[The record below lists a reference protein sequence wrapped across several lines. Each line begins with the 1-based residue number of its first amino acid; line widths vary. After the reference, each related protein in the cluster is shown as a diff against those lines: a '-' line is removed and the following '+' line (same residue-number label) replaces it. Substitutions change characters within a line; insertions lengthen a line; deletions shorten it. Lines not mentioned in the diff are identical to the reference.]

1 MKDYSILLMGAF
13 YNNHM
18 IRFVKHLKKENPNAR
33 IDFFAPIEPGRTV
46 NDDYMSCFREC
57 RQVTFSS
64 SFHSIPLLR
73 ALEVSYN
80 WHRKFHQF
88 SNKRKYDIVNIHY
101 PLYHHN
107 YILNDL
113 QLITDNL
120 VLTPWGSDVYRI
132 DEHKRRLL
140 KNVFDTAR
148 FVTGAGDRF
157 TRDFMNK
164 FDIPKK
170 KFIHAD
176 IGSEMIDYITENKEA
191 QSTEDAKR
199 ELGIEGRYV
208 ITCGYNSSKAQRHI
222 DIINAISKVR
232 DQLPHDLVLLFPVTY
247 PKENAQYVSELKK
260 LTKEKGINSVFFEDY
275 LDVNN
280 LFVVRQA
287 TDMFI
292 HVQTTDANNTSIKEY
307 LLLNKNCI
315 NGAWMVYDDIET
327 DSYKPYYTVS
337 NIDELDKVIIEA
349 YIQGTPVIKESVTQ
363 YIQSLGCK
371 PVAREWNSFFESI
384 SSKR

>member
-1 MKDYSILLMGAF
+1 MKDYSILIMGFF

-33 IDFFAPIEPGRTV
+33 IDFFAPIEKECTV
-46 NDDYMSCFREC
+46 DEDYLSCFRDC

-64 SFHSIPLLR
+64 FFHSIPLLR

-88 SNKRKYDIVNIHY
+88 SYKRKYDIVNIHY

-132 DEHKRRLL
+132 DEHKRRIL
-140 KNVFDTAR
+140 KNVFDAAR

-157 TRDFMNK
+157 TRDFMKK
-164 FDIPKK
+164 FDIPNK
-170 KFIHAD
+170 KFVHAD
-176 IGSEMIDYITENKEA
+176 IGSEMIDYISENKGVL
-191 QSTEDAKR
+191 STDGAKR

-208 ITCGYNSSKAQRHI
+208 ITCGYNSQKAQRHI

-232 DQLPHDLVLLFPVTY
+232 DRLPRDLVLLFPVTY

-260 LTKEKGINSVFFEDY
+260 ITKEKDINSIFLEDY

-292 HVQTTDANNTSIKEY
+292 HVQTTDANNASIKEY

-327 DSYKPYYTVS
+327 DSYKPYHTVS
-337 NIDELDKVIIEA
+337 SIEELEKVIVEA
-349 YIQGTPVIKESVTQ
+349 YHKGVPEIKESV
-363 YIQSLGCK
+363 IEHILSLGCK
-371 PVAREWNSFFESI
+371 PAAREWNSFFESI
-384 SSKR
+384 TSKR